1 MANFGLSGCLEE
13 AIPVARKYALL
24 LYGQKKRVD
33 GQPCTTLD
41 ELRYTLASTT
51 DSSAANLPP
60 TEDAFQQHVSR
71 AMYQTAVW
79 CNCHVAK
86 PHLWDP
92 VGGGWRIR
100 EDGSIEPVMFVK
112 PPAPKEV
119 RDITH
124 L

>member
-1 MANFGLSGCLEE
+1 MASFGLSGSLEE

-24 LYGQKKRVD
+24 LYGQKKRED
-33 GQPCTTLD
+33 GRPCTTLD

-60 TEDAFQQHVSR
+60 REDAFQQHVLR
-71 AMYQTAVW
+71 AMYQT
-79 CNCHVAK
+79 
-86 PHLWDP
+86 PR
-92 VGGGWRIR
+92 WRLR

-112 PPAPKEV
+112 EPAPKEV